1 MSRPNDYGMLLNQD
15 IKLHRSWFKQMTKL
29 IGITCQYKAPIIN
42 INRIKCQQCSK
53 VFTFKDNEVVE
64 KHISCPDCNTKN
76 NIENQIKLNT
86 KEFDK
91 YGDLKAQYPKEGKP
105 VGCIFQDHPDQ
116 KTLKKM
122 GWVAELQ
129 EGSSIIHVPY
139 DLENLQVGCLFEVPS
154 GLDEATDKPRLFRVI
169 SMQNI
174 MVYPASIACEIAP
187 EYEDIDE
194 PVIHTNFV
202 STTLPLLID
211 NEEDD

>member
-1 MSRPNDYGMLLNQD
+1 MPENPNKYGLLLNNNL
-15 IKLHRSWFKQMTKL
+15 KLHRLYFKQMVKL
-29 IGITCQYKAPIIN
+29 IGIYCIYKAPLPG
-42 INRIKCQQCSK
+42 K
-53 VFTFKDNEVVE
+53 TFDG
-64 KHISCPDCNTKN
+64 H
-76 NIENQIKLNT
+76 
-86 KEFDK
+86 
-91 YGDLKAQYPKEGKP
+91 GDLETDYYEPEL

-139 DLENLQVGCLFEVPS
+139 DLPHLQVGALFIVPS
-154 GLDEATDKPRLFRVI
+154 GLDNAEGRVFRVI

-194 PVIHTNFV
+194 PIIHEDFTQ
-202 STTLPLLID
+202 STTTLLID